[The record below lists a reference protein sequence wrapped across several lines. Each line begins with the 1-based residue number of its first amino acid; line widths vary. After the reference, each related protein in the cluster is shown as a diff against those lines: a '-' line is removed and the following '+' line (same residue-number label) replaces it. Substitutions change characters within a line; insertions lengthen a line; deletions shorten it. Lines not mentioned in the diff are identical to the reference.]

1 MNNIIT
7 ALKVQ
12 KNDKRRVNVFVN
24 GQLAFIVSPDVAA
37 ALTKGD
43 ALSGSR
49 IEKLKREDER
59 NRAYHAAI
67 RFLGFRARSKMEVE
81 GYLNRKGYTSETV
94 TKTVDRL
101 IHEKYLD
108 DRAFARLWIE
118 NRERFRP
125 RSAYALRC
133 ELRQKGIA
141 DEIIENAL
149 VDFDEEKTAWLAV
162 TSRLPSWQILNQK
175 DLKKKVMGFLHRR
188 GFDYETSLNVFNRT
202 RSYLHSK
209 SASE

>member
-12 KNDKRRVNVFVN
+12 SSDKNSVNVYVYGQRTFV
-24 GQLAFIVSPDVAA
+24 VSLDVAA
-37 ALTKGD
+37 TLRQGE
-43 ALSGSR
+43 ALSGSSL
-49 IEKLKREDER
+49 EKLKWEDER
-59 NRAYHAAI
+59 NRAYHSAI
-67 RFLGFRARSKMEVE
+67 RFLGFRARSKIELE
-81 GYLNRKGYTSETV
+81 GYLTRKGYTSETV

-133 ELRQKGIA
+133 
-141 DEIIENAL
+141 
-149 VDFDEEKTAWLAV
+149 
-162 TSRLPSWQILNQK
+162 
-175 DLKKKVMGFLHRR
+175 
-188 GFDYETSLNVFNRT
+188 
-202 RSYLHSK
+202 
-209 SASE
+209 